1 MLATIRV
8 RAHGSRRG
16 NPRHCTPIPG
26 IAGRSALSYRDPV
39 LVGRAREC
47 GHIADLLASAAAGV
61 AGCLVL
67 DGDPG
72 IGKTALLEHAAAAA
86 DGFCVLR
93 ATGIESDADLGYAAL
108 LELTR
113 PVVELFSAVPAP
125 QADAL
130 RGALGLA
137 VPVQASR
144 FLVAAGLLSLLAAAA
159 ERSPVLVLVDDLQ
172 WVDQQS
178 AQSLLFA
185 ARRLRADKIGVIM
198 TARTGEAL
206 SVRVD
211 GLPRVTLAA
220 LDSEAGRALLATRAP
235 DVDRSVADRLHTAT
249 GGNPLALAEI
259 VRTLTPSQRA
269 GRDVLPEPL
278 PSIAAVEAAY
288 ARRIAA
294 LSART
299 RHALLVSATSG
310 DAGVGTLAPALA
322 YQRCTVADLQP
333 AVDAGLVTIDGGQL
347 SWRHPLV
354 RSTVYHGAPAAE
366 RTAAHRAVA
375 AGLPEG
381 EPSWARHR
389 AAAAD
394 GPDEQ
399 IAAALDKV
407 AAEAS
412 RRAGFAA
419 SAWAAEQAAR
429 LSARSQDAARRWLT
443 AADAAWLAG
452 DAARADRL
460 LDAALAN
467 AIEDDLRGR
476 VLHLRGHTEYAAG
489 HARRAADLLTAAAAL
504 LERDAPDAAADALA
518 NVALAHWWNSDPDGM
533 SAAAAQLRAL
543 AAAHPHLGLYADFFT
558 GLAAMFAGHNREGAA
573 LIQHV
578 LAADPPDAPGDSDGP
593 RSVQRLAG
601 LGWLGRC
608 SEGHELGTRRM
619 RALRAQGALG
629 MLPRLLRMTASQDL
643 DDDRWPDAMAEA
655 SEALELCDELGQPGH
670 RPEILAILAT
680 VGACRGDAAACRT
693 AAGAAL
699 EAAERHGQQWA
710 GLIALRALGLLALG
724 QGDLVAAVSLFE
736 QVVTVPLA
744 RGLRGPTVVSLPDL
758 VEALVRLGRR
768 DDAAHW
774 MAEFERRVT
783 DVPDLRVP
791 ALVARCRAL
800 VDPGPGAGAAY
811 LLALAHHRSDP
822 DLFVT
827 ARTQLLYGEWLRRH
841 GERRLAR
848 AELDAALEVFEK
860 YGAVPWAERARG
872 ELRASGAALRSRPQ
886 AGLELTG
893 SELRV
898 ALLAADGLTDRE
910 IGGQLY
916 LSPKTVEFHLGRVYR
931 KLGVRGRTE
940 LARRLPGR

>member
-1 MLATIRV
+1 V
-8 RAHGSRRG
+8 
-16 NPRHCTPIPG
+16 N
-26 IAGRSALSYRDPV
+26 
-39 LVGRAREC
+39 
-47 GHIADLLASAAAGV
+47 
-61 AGCLVL
+61 
-67 DGDPG
+67 GDAG
-72 IGKTALLEHAAAAA
+72 IGKTALLDYAAAAA
-86 DGFCVLR
+86 GGFCVLR
-93 ATGIESDADLGYAAL
+93 ATGIESDADLGFAAL

-113 PVVELFSAVPAP
+113 PVVDLLSAVAAP

-137 VPVQASR
+137 APVRTSR

-172 WVDQQS
+172 WVDQAS

-185 ARRLRADKIGVIM
+185 TRRLRADRVSVIM
-198 TARTGEAL
+198 TVRTGEPS
-206 SVRVD
+206 SVRVGD
-211 GLPRVTLAA
+211 LPRVTLAA
-220 LDSEAGRALLATRAP
+220 LDSDAGRALLAMRAP
-235 DVDRSVADRLHTAT
+235 DVDRSVVARLHTAT
-249 GGNPLALAEI
+249 GGNPLALLEV

-278 PSIAAVEAAY
+278 PSIAAVETTY
-288 ARRIAA
+288 ARRVAA
-294 LSART
+294 LGAQT
-299 RHALLVSATSG
+299 RRALLVFATSG
-310 DAGVGTLAPALA
+310 DVVLGSLAPALT
-322 YQRCTVADLQP
+322 YERCTVADLQP

-354 RSTVYHGAPAAE
+354 RSTVYHGASAAD
-366 RTAAHRAVA
+366 RTAAHLAVA

-381 EPSWARHR
+381 ERGWARHR

-399 IAAALDKV
+399 IAVALDKV
-407 AAEAS
+407 AAEES

-419 SAWAAEQAAR
+419 CAWAAEQAAG
-429 LSARSQDAARRWLT
+429 LSARSPDATRRKLT

-452 DAARADRL
+452 DADRAERL

-467 AIEDDLRGR
+467 ADQDDLRGR
-476 VLHLRGHTEYAAG
+476 VLHLRGQTEFAAG
-489 HARRAADLLTAAAAL
+489 HTQRAAEMLTAAAVL
-504 LERDAPDAAADALA
+504 LEHDAPDAAADALA
-518 NVALAHWWNSDPDGM
+518 NAAFAHWWGTDPDGM
-533 SAAAAQLRAL
+533 SAAAAHLRAL
-543 AAAHPHLGLYADFFT
+543 AAAHPHLGSYADFFT
-558 GLAAMFAGHNREGAA
+558 GLAAMFRGHNRQGAA
-573 LIQHV
+573 LIQRV
-578 LAADPPDAPGDSDGP
+578 LAAEPPAAPDDSDSP
-593 RSVQRLAG
+593 RSVQKLAG

-608 SEGHELGTRRM
+608 SEGHELGIRRI

-629 MLPRLLRMTASQDL
+629 VLPRLLRMTASQDL
-643 DDDRWPDAMAEA
+643 DDDRWPDAVAEA

-670 RPEILAILAT
+670 RPEILGILAT
-680 VGACRGDAAACRT
+680 VAACRGDAAACS
-693 AAGAAL
+693 AAADAAL
-699 EAAERHGQQWA
+699 EAADRHGQGWA

-724 QGDLVAAVSLFE
+724 RGDLVAAVDLFE

-768 DDAAHW
+768 DDAANRA
-774 MAEFERRVT
+774 AEFERRVT
-783 DVPDLRVP
+783 DVPDLRVS

-800 VDPGPGAGAAY
+800 VDGGPDAGVAY
-811 LLALAHHRSDP
+811 RQALAHHQQDP

-827 ARTQLLYGEWLRRH
+827 ARTQLLHGEWLRRQ

-848 AELDAALEVFEK
+848 TELDAALEVFEK
-860 YGAVPWAERARG
+860 YGAAPWAERARG
-872 ELRASGAALRSRPQ
+872 ELRASGAVLRSRPQ
-886 AGLELTG
+886 AGLELTEA
-893 SELRV
+893 ELRV

-910 IGGQLY
+910 ISSQLY